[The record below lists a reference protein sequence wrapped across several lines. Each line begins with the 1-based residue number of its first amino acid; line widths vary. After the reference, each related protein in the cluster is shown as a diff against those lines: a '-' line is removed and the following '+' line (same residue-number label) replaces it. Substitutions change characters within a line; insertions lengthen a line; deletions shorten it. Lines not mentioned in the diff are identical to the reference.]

1 MSQEEEKQ
9 IAANEAV
16 KSIKDG
22 MIVGLGSGS
31 TSAYM
36 IKRLGELVAAG
47 LQIKGVPSSEETK
60 KLAIAQGITIISL
73 DEAPT
78 IDINIDGADEF
89 DPYLQL
95 IKGGGGALLREK
107 VLASN
112 SKKNIVI
119 VDSAKEV
126 KRLGKFRL
134 PIETIPFATNK
145 IFSILA
151 EKGLDPKIRKKDNE
165 IFRTDENNCILDLN
179 ILPFTNLAKL
189 QQDLI
194 SIPGV
199 VETGLFLDTTTQ
211 VIMGKGNTTVSFT
224 K

>member
-199 VETGLFLDTTTQ
+199 VETGLFLDSTTQ

>member
-1 MSQEEEKQ
+1 MSHEQEKQ
-9 IAANEAV
+9 LAANESV
-16 KSIKDG
+16 KLVEDG

-36 IKRLGELVAAG
+36 IRRLGERVAKG
-47 LQIKGVPSSEETK
+47 LRIKGIPSSEKTK
-60 KLAIAQGITIISL
+60 VLAIEHGITIISL
-73 DEAPT
+73 DDAQI

-107 VLASN
+107 IIASN
-112 SKKNIVI
+112 SKKNIII
-119 VDSAKEV
+119 VDSSKEV
-126 KRLGKFRL
+126 TRLGRFRL
-134 PIETIPFATNK
+134 PIETIKFATNK
-145 IFSILA
+145 IISVLA
-151 EKGLDPKIRKKDNE
+151 EKGLDPKLRKTNDE
-165 IFRTDENNCILDLN
+165 IFRTDENNYILDLN

-194 SIPGV
+194 SIPGI
-199 VETGLFLDTTTQ
+199 VETGFFLDTTYQ
-211 VIMGKGNTTVSFT
+211 VIMGKGHSAVIIN